1 MSETIENKSDTLS
14 DGSENPWQKMA
25 DEVLAEKK
33 QIESLDDTPES
44 MEKSYFETEAEFS
57 PDKIKEF
64 REKLLNADEEQTKAI
79 IESRIAF
86 LEESCDRVDRISP
99 SAFGQHV
106 HRGYIGSNTNVE
118 FQGGIVTMGSHYKL
132 KDTGY
137 LYEAVSFLQE
147 NKESVGNG
155 AQLFNSMEGFLNS
168 YFGIPDAAVGDKRM
182 DIIEQKADLLNP
194 ELSDDEYFD
203 AIDKIDI
210 SIFKGEHAA
219 QCSERSAMAQN
230 ILSLFGYE
238 TYYINGAASIDG
250 RKEDHAFNAI
260 ANNFGQKNIMDFSIT
275 STMEYRGTNWVV
287 PTPGKITDFDDFL
300 RGGKTRTSTY
310 EGHIDED
317 GNVSRKRARNIEY
330 SVITK

>member
-1 MSETIENKSDTLS
+1 MSEVIENKSDSLP
-14 DGSENPWQKMA
+14 DGSESPWQKMA
-25 DEVLAEKK
+25 NEVLAEKK
-33 QIESLDDTPES
+33 QAESLDDAPES
-44 MEKSYFETEAEFS
+44 MEKSYFETETEFS

-64 REKLLNADEEQTKAI
+64 REKLLSADEEETKAI

-86 LEESCDRVDRISP
+86 LEESCDKVDRISP
-99 SAFGQHV
+99 GAFEQHV

-137 LYEAVSFLQE
+137 LYEAVSFLQD
-147 NKESVGNG
+147 NKESIGNG
-155 AQLFNSMEGFLNS
+155 AQLFNNMEGFLNS
-168 YFGIPDAAVGDKRM
+168 YFGIPDTAGDKRM

-219 QCSERSAMAQN
+219 MAQN

-238 TYYINGAASIDG
+238 TYYINGAANIDG
-250 RKEDHAFNAI
+250 RNEDHAFNAV
-260 ANNFGQKNIMDFSIT
+260 ANNSGQKNIMDFSIT
-275 STMEYRGTNWVV
+275 STMEYRGTNWIV
-287 PTPGKITDFDDFL
+287 PTPGKISDFDDFL
-300 RGGKTRTSTY
+300 QGGKTRTSTY

-317 GNVSRKRARNIEY
+317 GKVSRRRAHNVEY